1 MQLFWYFCLM
11 PEVKPIPSR
20 YRFHLLLL
28 LTALAWIVLFD
39 WLMQCHLQPF
49 ISPDAVS
56 YQESAEKLYILFR
69 ADAYRPLLMAFLTGI
84 PYVFGGDDSSI
95 YAFGDVINVLCWL
108 ASLLLMLEILNQF
121 LKPKIAFFFALPM
134 VFLVGINILVFEL
147 ATESIYLLMMVAAC
161 YFLTRYYKTEA
172 FKFLCIALMILVLSM
187 LVKPGSKF
195 LAIAATVFFI
205 REIIFN
211 YGSKFSWLVYASY
224 LAVLL
229 QCAAIKVQF
238 HNFTLSYIDAVTYYD
253 YLGAKAESRQ
263 IGKPFKEVW
272 LERATYIYSRPYP
285 EQKQIAA
292 RDFLDQ
298 LQTNTAPFFTAY
310 LSNLKENATHGSV
323 NVRIS
328 ENIKQINYFNK
339 TKILVYSV
347 STVQNWSLSI
357 VGFLLS
363 LSLLWRRKHSGE
375 AFLFP
380 AFFVLYI
387 MLLSG
392 ISCSEGDRF
401 HVVTFPFTIVLIA
414 NFVAQKRKDFA
425 RT

>member
-1 MQLFWYFCLM
+1 M
-11 PEVKPIPSR
+11 PEVKPILSR

-28 LTALAWIVLFD
+28 LAALAWIVLFD
-39 WLMQCHLQPF
+39 WLMQCRLQPF

-56 YQESAEKLYILFR
+56 YQESAEKLYVLFR
-69 ADAYRPLLMAFLTGI
+69 ADAYRPLLMAFITGI
-84 PYVFGGDDSSI
+84 PYVFGGDDSSV
-95 YAFGDVINVLCWL
+95 YAFGDLTNLLCWL

-147 ATESIYLLMMVAAC
+147 ATESIYLLLMVAAC
-161 YFLTRYYKTEA
+161 YFLTRYYKTES
-172 FKFLCIALMILVLSM
+172 FKFLCIALSIIVLSM

-195 LAIAATVFFI
+195 LAIIATVFFI

-211 YGSKFSWLVYASY
+211 YSSRFAWLVYASY
-224 LAVLL
+224 FAVFL
-229 QCAAIKVQF
+229 QCTAIKMQY
-238 HNFTLSYIDAVTYYD
+238 HNFTLGYIDAVTYYD
-253 YLGAKAESRQ
+253 YLGAKAESQ
-263 IGKPFKEVW
+263 QVGKPFKKVW

-292 RDFLDQ
+292 QDFLSQ
-298 LQTNTAPFFTAY
+298 LQTNTGQFFTAY

-323 NVRIS
+323 NICIS
-328 ENIKQINYFNK
+328 ENIKRKDYFNK
-339 TKILVYSV
+339 IKTLVFNVSIL
-347 STVQNWSLSI
+347 QNWSLSI

-363 LSLLWRRKHSGE
+363 VLLLWRRNRSGK

-401 HVVTFPFTIVLIA
+401 HVVTFPFTILLIA
-414 NFVAQKRKDFA
+414 NFAVQKRKDLG
-425 RT
+425 RI